1 MPARL
6 CSLVVLVA
14 LLAVPVSAKDK
25 KKPTLPD
32 YVLKASTVR
41 VVISP
46 GAGEPLDE
54 PSANATARENVEKA
68 LTEWGRLRPVLEGMP
83 ADLLIAVRRG
93 TKMGE
98 PTIQGGPVDSR
109 PGVGQSTD
117 STVRIGAQHGTPP
130 GMGPQ
135 GTPQNG
141 PRLGKEMGSSDDTF
155 EVYRGDV
162 EDPLDSPAVW
172 RYIAKD
178 GLRAPEVTAVE
189 EFRKAIAEAEKPKT
203 PKHP

>member
-1 MPARL
+1 MTARL
-6 CSLVVLVA
+6 SSLLLLTA

-25 KKPTLPD
+25 KKSSLPD

-41 VVISP
+41 VVIIP
-46 GAGEPLDE
+46 GSGEPLDR

-68 LTEWGRLRPVLEGMP
+68 LMEWGRLRPVIEGME
-83 ADLLIAVRRG
+83 ADLVIAVRTG

-98 PTIQGGPVDSR
+98 PTIQGGPVDNR

-117 STVRIGAQHGTPP
+117 STIRIGAQHGNPT

-135 GTPQNG
+135 NTPQNG
-141 PRLGKEMGSSDDTF
+141 PRLGKEMGPSDDTF

-162 EDPLDSPAVW
+162 EDPLNAPAVW
-172 RYIAKD
+172 RYIAND
-178 GLRAPEVTAVE
+178 CLRAPENTAVE
-189 EFRKAIAEAEKPKT
+189 EFRKAIAEAERPKV
-203 PKHP
+203 PKGP